1 MMQVILL
8 EQIYEADMK
17 KIFIVGILFFPTILC
32 ICRENKMTFIKKSSC
47 EKKIIVKNSKNFP
60 QDSVKA
66 PKLLEMPGPIY
77 PDKAMNEE
85 IEGTVFLKILVSTKG
100 TVEDIKILKSDNPLF
115 NQSAVDA
122 AKHAKFEPA
131 ISKGKPIK
139 DWIIVPVSFELKTES
154 QKLILLAALE
164 MDEKRFK
171 TAIEYLN
178 KSISTG
184 PKLAEAY
191 GLRAKCFEEENQ
203 FESARL
209 DYRRAIGLEAK
220 GSNKQKKYQDDLN
233 NMLKNWYD
241 IMTEKIEGNLREIEL
256 DTNNVK
262 KYLDV
267 GKLYKSMELWE
278 RAEQW
283 YDKYLER
290 DNNAS
295 PDEIIRYT
303 EILAKRGS
311 IVKGEIILQK
321 FTEHYPNDWRLLSRY
336 GYFTLWLGKYEI
348 SKKAFESA
356 LKLKPFFKEAQDGL
370 DIINRRPFGVK

>member
-1 MMQVILL
+1 
-8 EQIYEADMK
+8 MK

-32 ICRENKMTFIKKSSC
+32 ICMENEMTFIKKSSC
-47 EKKIIVKNSKNFP
+47 EKIIIVKNSRNIP
-60 QDSVKA
+60 QDTVKA

-77 PDKAMNEE
+77 PDRAMNEK
-85 IEGTVFLKILVSTKG
+85 IEGTVFLKILVNSEG
-100 TVEDIKILKSDNPLF
+100 TVEDVKILQSDNPLF

-131 ISKGKPIK
+131 ISKGKQIK

-164 MDEKRFK
+164 MDKKKFK

-178 KSISTG
+178 KSISTR

-191 GLRAKCFEEENQ
+191 GLRAKCFEEDNQ
-203 FESARL
+203 FENARL
-209 DYRRAIGLEAK
+209 DYRRAIGFEAK
-220 GSNKQKKYQDDLN
+220 NSNKQKKYQDDLN
-233 NMLKNWYD
+233 NMLKNWYA
-241 IMTEKIEGNLREIEL
+241 IMTKKIDSNLREIEL

-262 KYLDV
+262 KYLEV

-278 RAEQW
+278 KAEQW
-283 YDKYLER
+283 YDKYLKR
-290 DNNAS
+290 GDNAS

-311 IVKGEIILQK
+311 IVKGELILKK
-321 FTEHYPNDWRLLSRY
+321 FADRYQNDWRLLSRY
-336 GYFTLWLGKYEI
+336 GYFTFWLGKYEI

-370 DIINRRPFGVK
+370 DIINNRPFEAK